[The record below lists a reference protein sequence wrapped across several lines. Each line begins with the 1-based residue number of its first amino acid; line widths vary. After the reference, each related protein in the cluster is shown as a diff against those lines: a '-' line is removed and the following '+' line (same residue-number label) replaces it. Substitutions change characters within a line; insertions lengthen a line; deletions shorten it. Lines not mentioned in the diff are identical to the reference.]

1 MSRYDEWES
10 LNEPIDDEP
19 QYPGGDGA
27 ICGMCGEMCMPVF
40 EDCGIGPFE
49 FWGRKQVDRRMEW
62 VSDCCHAPLSEGRKI
77 VSRFNSGRI

>member
-19 QYPGGDGA
+19 QYPGDEA

-40 EDCGIGPFE
+40 EDCGIGE
-49 FWGRKQVDRRMEW
+49 YEWWGNKYVDRRMEW
-62 VSDCCHAPLSEGRKI
+62 VSDCCKAPLMDKEDEE
-77 VSRFNSGRI
+77 